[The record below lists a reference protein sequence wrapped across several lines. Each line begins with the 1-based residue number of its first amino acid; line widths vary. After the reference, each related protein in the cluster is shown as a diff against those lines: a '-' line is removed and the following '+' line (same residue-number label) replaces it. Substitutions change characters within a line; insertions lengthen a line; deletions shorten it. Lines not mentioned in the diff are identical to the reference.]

1 MALMASTPLANTQN
15 RNNSSWPD
23 GTLTVILR
31 VGLSSDESESVLLFD
46 ALW

>member
-1 MALMASTPLANTQN
+1 MKGKVHYSQDRQPPPDLPL
-15 RNNSSWPD
+15 
-23 GTLTVILR
+23 ILR